1 MEKENL
7 KRLLGQLHHELSSTE
22 QIDEELK
29 SLLEKLNED
38 IQHVLGNMQNRD
50 DPVFAALSE
59 RSQALSARFAAQH
72 PKLEPALRELGTM
85 LEKIGV

>member
-1 MEKENL
+1 MNQENL
-7 KRLLGQLHHELSSTE
+7 KQLLNQLHEELGRTE
-22 QIDEELK
+22 EVDEELK
-29 SLLEKLNED
+29 SLLQDLNQD
-38 IQHVLGNMQNRD
+38 IHQVLNSDKAND

-72 PKLEPALRELGTM
+72 PKLEPALRELGVM

>member
-1 MEKENL
+1 MKREQL
-7 KRLLGQLHHELSSTE
+7 KHLLRLLHQELASTE
-22 QIDEELK
+22 AVDDELK

-38 IQHVLGNMQNRD
+38 IQHVLATTQNQD

-59 RSQALSARFAAQH
+59 RSQALSAKFAAQH

>member
-1 MEKENL
+1 MKSEHL
-7 KRLLGQLHHELSSTE
+7 KDLLTQLHQELAGAGPV
-22 QIDEELK
+22 DEELK
-29 SLLEKLNED
+29 SLLETLSTD
-38 IQHVLGNMQNRD
+38 IQQVLTTSKHD

-59 RSQALSARFAAQH
+59 RSQALSAKFAAQH

>member
-1 MEKENL
+1 MENL
-7 KRLLGQLHHELSSTE
+7 KNLLEQLHQELSGTE
-22 QIDEELK
+22 KIDEELK
-29 SLLEKLNED
+29 SLLKKLDAD
-38 IQHVLGNMQNRD
+38 IQHVLGNMQDKD